1 MNKEYAQNNSVALRD
16 KNTEMEKP
24 IRVMQVVGR
33 MMGGGVEATV
43 MNHYR
48 HIDRSKVQFDFV
60 IQSDSTVVP
69 REEIESLGGR
79 IFVVPS
85 YSNPFEYMKA
95 CRQLFEEQKPLIVH
109 SHMNAISVFT
119 LRAAKQAGVP
129 VRIAHS
135 HSTANPKERAKTLVK
150 NILRPFSRVYPTHLA
165 ACSKTAARW
174 LFGQRAVD
182 NNDVRYIK
190 NAIDLTK
197 FVYSKNAR
205 HRMREEIG
213 AEENTIVV
221 GQVGRLCFQKNQR
234 FTIDVFTAFH
244 TCYPESRLVLL
255 GDGDEKEKLQ
265 RYCKKKNIGESV
277 VFLGTRDD
285 VASWYSAFDVLMFPS
300 TYEGLGMAAIEAQA
314 EDLPVLAS
322 DRVPVEVDIV
332 PDLVCHIPLGS
343 GVQVWS
349 KYLTKMAVK
358 QPDVKRTSPSDL
370 LSAAGYDITQSAIE
384 LVEWYRSFSVTLNVA
399 GGYAR

>member
-1 MNKEYAQNNSVALRD
+1 MNRDYGQNEP
-16 KNTEMEKP
+16 KNTKTEKP

-33 MMGGGVEATV
+33 MMGGGVEAMV
-43 MNHYR
+43 MNYYR

-79 IFVVPS
+79 IFVVPP
-85 YSNPFEYMKA
+85 YSNPFAYMKA
-95 CRQLFEEQKPLIVH
+95 CRQLFEEQNPVIVH
-109 SHMNAISVFT
+109 SHMNTISVFT

-150 NILRPFSRVYPTHLA
+150 NMLRPFSRVYPTHLA

-174 LFGQRAVD
+174 LFGQRVVD
-182 NNDVRYIK
+182 NNDVHYIN
-190 NAIDLTK
+190 NAIDLAE
-197 FVYSKNAR
+197 FVYSKKTR
-205 HRMREEIG
+205 RQLREEIG
-213 AEENTIVV
+213 AGEKTIVI

-234 FTIDVFTAFH
+234 FTIDVFSAFH
-244 TCYPESRLVLL
+244 ARYPESLLVLL
-255 GDGDEKEKLQ
+255 GDGDEKEYLQ
-265 RYCKKKNIGESV
+265 LYAKKKNVGQCVS
-277 VFLGTRDD
+277 FLGARDD

-314 EDLPVLAS
+314 EGLPVLAS

-332 PDLVCHIPLGS
+332 PGSIHHVPLSS
-343 GVQVWS
+343 GVSVWS
-349 KYLTKMAVK
+349 KYLTKIVMRQLNVK
-358 QPDVKRTSPSDL
+358 HASQSDL

-384 LVEWYRSFSVTLNVA
+384 LAKWYRRLFITSSVV
-399 GGYAR
+399 GGCVR